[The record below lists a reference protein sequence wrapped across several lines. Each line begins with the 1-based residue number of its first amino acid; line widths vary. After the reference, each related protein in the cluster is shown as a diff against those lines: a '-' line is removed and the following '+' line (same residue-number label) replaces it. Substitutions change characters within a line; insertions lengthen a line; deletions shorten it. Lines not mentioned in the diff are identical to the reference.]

1 MRTFRF
7 RFSKTIILLQ
17 IAAMILAAAAIVY
30 TAYRM
35 ATVGFGSAS
44 LIIQYVVLLLFG
56 VLALVIFSAM
66 LIRSVYVV
74 GKKEIVLRFG
84 LIKTVYK
91 IKDIESIRLF
101 SKTNKLVLYFKN
113 EKYTVISVKPEWFN
127 DFIREVLSHNLNIRS
142 DASTR
147 DKDEAE
153 KNGTA
158 LGADIKRA
166 PAQKAR
172 APSLICRQTKL
183 HSSIRTGMVTIHKTV
198 VISVVQ
204 AAVSV
209 SPP

>member
-17 IAAMILAAAAIVY
+17 IAAMILAAAAVVY

-44 LIIQYVVLLLFG
+44 LIIQYIVLLLFG

-127 DFIREVLSHNLNIRS
+127 DFIREVLSHNLNIRYDVS
-142 DASTR
+142 IT
-147 DKDEAE
+147 DKDEDE
-153 KNGTA
+153 
-158 LGADIKRA
+158 
-166 PAQKAR
+166 
-172 APSLICRQTKL
+172 
-183 HSSIRTGMVTIHKTV
+183 
-198 VISVVQ
+198 
-204 AAVSV
+204 
-209 SPP
+209 

>member
-7 RFSKTIILLQ
+7 KFSKTIILLQ

-35 ATVGFGSAS
+35 ATVGFGSAT

-127 DFIREVLSHNLNIRS
+127 DFIREVLSHNLNIRYDVS
-142 DASTR
+142 IT
-147 DKDEAE
+147 DKDEDE
-153 KNGTA
+153 
-158 LGADIKRA
+158 
-166 PAQKAR
+166 
-172 APSLICRQTKL
+172 
-183 HSSIRTGMVTIHKTV
+183 
-198 VISVVQ
+198 
-204 AAVSV
+204 
-209 SPP
+209 

>member
-7 RFSKTIILLQ
+7 KFSKTIILLQ

-44 LIIQYVVLLLFG
+44 LIIQYVLLLLFG

-127 DFIREVLSHNLNIRS
+127 DFIREVLSHNLNIRYDVS
-142 DASTR
+142 IT
-147 DKDEAE
+147 DKDEDE
-153 KNGTA
+153 
-158 LGADIKRA
+158 
-166 PAQKAR
+166 
-172 APSLICRQTKL
+172 
-183 HSSIRTGMVTIHKTV
+183 
-198 VISVVQ
+198 
-204 AAVSV
+204 
-209 SPP
+209 

>member
-66 LIRSVYVV
+66 LILSVYVV

-127 DFIREVLSHNLNIRS
+127 DFIREVLSHNLNIRYDVS
-142 DASTR
+142 IT
-147 DKDEAE
+147 DKDEDE
-153 KNGTA
+153 
-158 LGADIKRA
+158 
-166 PAQKAR
+166 
-172 APSLICRQTKL
+172 
-183 HSSIRTGMVTIHKTV
+183 
-198 VISVVQ
+198 
-204 AAVSV
+204 
-209 SPP
+209 

>member
-17 IAAMILAAAAIVY
+17 IAAMILAAAAVVY

-127 DFIREVLSHNLNIRS
+127 DFIREVLSHNLNIRYDVS
-142 DASTR
+142 IT
-147 DKDEAE
+147 DKDEDE
-153 KNGTA
+153 
-158 LGADIKRA
+158 
-166 PAQKAR
+166 
-172 APSLICRQTKL
+172 
-183 HSSIRTGMVTIHKTV
+183 
-198 VISVVQ
+198 
-204 AAVSV
+204 
-209 SPP
+209 

>member
-1 MRTFRF
+1 MERTKVKELS
-7 RFSKTIILLQ
+7 SKVLF
-17 IAAMILAAAAIVY
+17 AAAAIVY

-127 DFIREVLSHNLNIRS
+127 DFIREVLSHNLNIRYDVS
-142 DASTR
+142 IT
-147 DKDEAE
+147 DKDEDE
-153 KNGTA
+153 
-158 LGADIKRA
+158 
-166 PAQKAR
+166 
-172 APSLICRQTKL
+172 
-183 HSSIRTGMVTIHKTV
+183 
-198 VISVVQ
+198 
-204 AAVSV
+204 
-209 SPP
+209 

>member
-74 GKKEIVLRFG
+74 GKK
-84 LIKTVYK
+84 
-91 IKDIESIRLF
+91 
-101 SKTNKLVLYFKN
+101 
-113 EKYTVISVKPEWFN
+113 
-127 DFIREVLSHNLNIRS
+127 RS
-142 DASTR
+142 FCGS
-147 DKDEAE
+147 
-153 KNGTA
+153 G
-158 LGADIKRA
+158 
-166 PAQKAR
+166 
-172 APSLICRQTKL
+172 
-183 HSSIRTGMVTIHKTV
+183 
-198 VISVVQ
+198 
-204 AAVSV
+204 
-209 SPP
+209 

>member
-7 RFSKTIILLQ
+7 KFSKTIILLQ

-127 DFIREVLSHNLNIRS
+127 DFIREVLSHNLNIRYDVS
-142 DASTR
+142 IT
-147 DKDEAE
+147 DKDEDE
-153 KNGTA
+153 
-158 LGADIKRA
+158 
-166 PAQKAR
+166 
-172 APSLICRQTKL
+172 
-183 HSSIRTGMVTIHKTV
+183 
-198 VISVVQ
+198 
-204 AAVSV
+204 
-209 SPP
+209 

>member
-84 LIKTVYK
+84 LIKTVCK

-127 DFIREVLSHNLNIRS
+127 DFIREVLSHNLNIRYDVS
-142 DASTR
+142 IT
-147 DKDEAE
+147 DKDEDE
-153 KNGTA
+153 
-158 LGADIKRA
+158 
-166 PAQKAR
+166 
-172 APSLICRQTKL
+172 
-183 HSSIRTGMVTIHKTV
+183 
-198 VISVVQ
+198 
-204 AAVSV
+204 
-209 SPP
+209 

>member
-127 DFIREVLSHNLNIRS
+127 DFIREVLSHNLNIRYDVS
-142 DASTR
+142 IT
-147 DKDEAE
+147 DKDEDE
-153 KNGTA
+153 
-158 LGADIKRA
+158 
-166 PAQKAR
+166 
-172 APSLICRQTKL
+172 
-183 HSSIRTGMVTIHKTV
+183 
-198 VISVVQ
+198 
-204 AAVSV
+204 
-209 SPP
+209 

>member
-1 MRTFRF
+1 MRIFRF

-127 DFIREVLSHNLNIRS
+127 DFIREVLSHNLNIRYDVS
-142 DASTR
+142 IT
-147 DKDEAE
+147 DKDEDE
-153 KNGTA
+153 
-158 LGADIKRA
+158 
-166 PAQKAR
+166 
-172 APSLICRQTKL
+172 
-183 HSSIRTGMVTIHKTV
+183 
-198 VISVVQ
+198 
-204 AAVSV
+204 
-209 SPP
+209 